1 MKKVLSTVVALGCC
15 LYLPTAVLAG
25 GGKKVSDD
33 MSREMSD
40 LRAQLAKQ
48 QAEIDMLKGQKS
60 DPTLATRLDALEKKK
75 GYVMAGNAFIDGVT
89 LTGSLRERFQM
100 NSLDGYTREDQ
111 DQERFRTIAR
121 LGGVWQNKAENWT
134 IGAGLATG
142 LSTSNRGAEDTWGET
157 RVFDHADLNLDYMY
171 VKHTMGDYA
180 FLLGQTPYPYQAS
193 WIFMDGDLRPTGAT
207 VAYGKETGV
216 FAMAGAYNSEVLNV
230 DTGTTVGSTDDNA
243 GMAYIGQVG
252 YKDKFSEKG
261 KYTLAL
267 GYHQIDQA
275 QMNEVQRDF
284 FASSDPLLALNGEL
298 DDYSVEVGDIY
309 GDVSFPVGPVS
320 LKLYGQVW
328 MNFAADAG
336 NGISQGSVIGKK
348 VVTPTANG
356 NTTTYGTTYILNEEP
371 DDNDMGWSLG
381 FSGTMDQVH
390 FAYSYSVVEA
400 DSMWGAF
407 TDAAAAVNTNTNVQ
421 GHKANIGYDIT
432 KNWALDFTY
441 YNFENVEDLV
451 VASPDNATN
460 NLWEDQVT
468 YQFDVSYKF

>member
-15 LYLPTAVLAG
+15 LYLPSAVLAG

-33 MSREMSD
+33 MSRELSD

-89 LTGSLRERFQM
+89 LTGSLRERFQL
-100 NSLDGYTREDQ
+100 NSLNGYTRDDA

-134 IGAGLATG
+134 IGAGIATG
-142 LSTSNRGAEDTWGET
+142 LASSNRGAEDTWGET
-157 RVFDHADLNLDYMY
+157 RPFDHADINLDYMY
-171 VKHTMGDYA
+171 AKHTMGDYA
-180 FLLGQTPYPYQAS
+180 VLLGQTPFPYQAS

-207 VAYGKETGV
+207 VAYGKATGV
-216 FAMAGAYNSEVLNV
+216 FAMAGAYGAEVLNV
-230 DTGTTVGSTDDNA
+230 ETLGTTTALTNGPSNDNT
-243 GMAYIGQVG
+243 GMVYIGQVG

-261 KYTLAL
+261 NYTVAAA
-267 GYHQIDQA
+267 YHMVDQA
-275 QMNEVQRDF
+275 YMNEIQRD
-284 FASSDPLLALNGEL
+284 LAGVNATGL
-298 DDYSVEVGDIY
+298 DEYSVEVGDLY

-320 LKLYGQVW
+320 LKLYGQIW
-328 MNFAADAG
+328 MNFAADAPA
-336 NGISQGSVIGKK
+336 NGTGFISQAGL
-348 VVTPTANG
+348 TFPENA
-356 NTTTYGTTYILNEEP
+356 

-381 FSGTMDQVH
+381 FSGSMDQVH
-390 FAYSYSVVEA
+390 FAYSYSYLEA
-400 DSMWGAF
+400 DSLFGGYV
-407 TDAAAAVNTNTNVQ
+407 DAAAAVQANTNVQ
-421 GHKANIGYDIT
+421 GHKANVGYDVT

-441 YNFENVEDLV
+441 YNFENIVDV
-451 VASPDNATN
+451 PSATA
-460 NLWEDQVT
+460 WEDQQT

>member
-15 LYLPTAVLAG
+15 LYLPSAVLAG

-89 LTGSLRERFQM
+89 LTGSLRERFQL
-100 NSLDGYTREDQ
+100 NSLDGYDRRLASSRSDA

-142 LSTSNRGAEDTWGET
+142 LSNGNRGAEDTWGDNSVDGT
-157 RVFDHADLNLDYMY
+157 GRVFSHADLNLDYMY
-171 VKHTMGDYA
+171 AKHTFGDYA
-180 FLLGQTPYPYQAS
+180 VLLGQTPFPYKAS

-207 VAYGKETGV
+207 VAYGKDTGV
-216 FAMAGAYNSEVLNV
+216 FAMAGAYNAEMLNV
-230 DTGTTVGSTDDNA
+230 DLGTTVDDNA

-252 YKDKFSEKG
+252 YADKFSEKG
-261 KYTLAL
+261 KFTVAV

-284 FASSDPLLALNGEL
+284 FRLAPGYNGEL
-298 DDYSVEVGDIY
+298 DEYNVEVGDLY

-328 MNFAADAG
+328 MNFAADADAG
-336 NGISQGSVIGKK
+336 FSQGSVVGAAPA
-348 VVTPTANG
+348 TTA
-356 NTTTYGTTYILNEEP
+356 LLLQEP

-400 DSMWGAF
+400 DSMWGAL

-421 GHKANIGYDIT
+421 GHKANIGYDVT

-441 YNFENVEDLV
+441 YNFENVEDLDR
-451 VASPDNATN
+451 STN
-460 NLWEDQVT
+460 DGLWEDHET

>member
-33 MSREMSD
+33 MSRELSD

-100 NSLDGYTREDQ
+100 NSLSGYSREDA

-121 LGGVWQNKAENWT
+121 LGGVWQNKAENW
-134 IGAGLATG
+134 IFGAGIATANA
-142 LSTSNRGAEDTWGET
+142 TSNRGAEDTWGQTVAFE
-157 RVFDHADLNLDYMY
+157 HNEINLDYAY
-171 VKHTMGDYA
+171 VKHTFGDYA
-180 FLLGQTPYPYQAS
+180 FLLGQTPFPYQAS
-193 WIFMDGDLRPTGAT
+193 WIFMDADLRPTGAT
-207 VAYGKETGV
+207 VAYGQETGI
-216 FAMAGAYNSEVLNV
+216 FAMAGAYGAEVLNV
-230 DTGTTVGSTDDNA
+230 DTGATMGSADDNT
-243 GMAYIGQVG
+243 GMVYIGQIG

-261 KYTLAL
+261 KFTVAAGYHMVDQAYMNEIQRDTLAGTPALL
-267 GYHQIDQA
+267 GA
-275 QMNEVQRDF
+275 M
-284 FASSDPLLALNGEL
+284 
-298 DDYSVEVGDIY
+298 DDYSVEVGDLY

-328 MNFAADAG
+328 MNFAADGGTAV
-336 NGISQGSVIGKK
+336 SQGTIFRAGA
-348 VVTPTANG
+348 TPALILANSSL
-356 NTTTYGTTYILNEEP
+356 LNEEAG
-371 DDNDMGWSLG
+371 DNDMGWSLG

-400 DSMWGAF
+400 DSIYGGYV
-407 TDAAAAVNTNTNVQ
+407 DAAAVCNTYTNVQ
-421 GHKANIGYDIT
+421 GHKANVGYDVT

-441 YNFENVEDLV
+441 YNFEPVEDL
-451 VASPDNATN
+451 TN
-460 NLWEDQVT
+460 TGTLWEDHQT